1 MNPVKA
7 IEIVFIRGEQAEQAE
22 QADYCIHYKLQFELI

>member
-7 IEIVFIRGEQAEQAE
+7 IEIVFIRGEQAEQA
-22 QADYCIHYKLQFELI
+22 DYCIHYKLQFELI